1 MSSTLCNAVHSY
13 GSEAACGAWA
23 IEQMQPIKKG
33 YHWAASS
40 VTPSG
45 IQLLATGKPVERK
58 VCFILEADNRGQG
71 TDSCPEANSPLT
83 SSRQTPLKV
92 SFRGTQAEGGGSMQK
107 QHHRLWQSSSIGHYL
122 PDSVTLIVLST
133 VNLQF
138 QNGSVC
144 SHFSELSSWNW
155 DGLCHG
161 YSLWSSHSPPSRGFS
176 IYKTAHRI

>member
-1 MSSTLCNAVHSY
+1 MSYRADAAHQEGVPLGSILCY
-13 GSEAACGAWA
+13 PKWDPAAC
-23 IEQMQPIKKG
+23 
-33 YHWAASS
+33 HWEAR
-40 VTPSG
+40 TPEAR
-45 IQLLATGKPVERK
+45 LVERK
-58 VCFILEADNRGQG
+58 VCFILEADNQGQG

-107 QHHRLWQSSSIGHYL
+107 QHRRLWQSSSIGHYL